1 MKKYKQTYMLFCFV
15 ALLLLSGC
23 TKTTKKYVIG
33 VSQCSEDIWRSKL
46 KDELLMGTYDHKDV
60 ELLFASAKDND
71 KLQTEQIENFIQRGV
86 DLLIISPNQVHSIT
100 PVIDKAYDKGI
111 PIILFD
117 RKTDSQKYTAFIG
130 ADNEELGKAIGEYVG
145 KTLKGKANVIEIKGL
160 NNSSPAIDRHNGFVK
175 ALSEYPNVELK
186 RTLSGDWTEQSGYE
200 SMKKAISD
208 AKDCNLVWAQNDR
221 MARGAQRALNENGV
235 RNVLFV
241 GTDALPSKGGGIEA
255 VHNGKLLA
263 SYIYPTRGDMVMQLA
278 VDILKKQPFQ
288 RDNYLKGAL
297 VTKDNAKVLLLQEE
311 EMMKQRNRLSN
322 LNSKVDTY
330 LAQYNHQKIYMLLCS
345 IIIVLLIGLIVY
357 IYRTII
363 IRREIEEEATNA
375 KLQFFT
381 NISHELRTPL
391 TLIAD
396 PIEHIVNDEN
406 LTKQQRSM
414 LQIVEKNVSILI
426 RLVNEILDFRK
437 IQNKKMELTLS
448 EFDLTDYLRQ
458 WSNIFE
464 PVAKKR
470 RIKIDLN
477 MPTSIFLC
485 ADIYK
490 VERIC
495 YNLLSNALKYT
506 NDGGSITI
514 TAKCVDETAVEISIK
529 DTGKGI
535 AKEDIKHIFDRFYQV
550 RNGNKGGT
558 GIGLAIVKAFAE
570 LQGGSAKVESEVGKG
585 CNFIITLPKRVA
597 GDNLQSVDEAYKV
610 AEFRDESSVVT
621 DVSAEN
627 KVSKIT
633 SYQKEDK
640 PSVLIIDDNADIR
653 AYTIVLLGSEYDVI
667 EASDG
672 KEGLKRAV
680 QEVPDVIVCDV
691 MMPGMD
697 GLECCKRLKEE
708 NLTCHIPVVLLTAKT
723 LDEHREEGYTYGADA
738 YLTKPFNGNVLK
750 ARIKNLIANRKLMKI
765 AFGNDVQQ
773 EPIEDVAQ
781 SAESKFVEK
790 FRTIIQTN
798 LSNSDLNVEAISS
811 ELGISRAQL
820 YRKIKSIT
828 GVSPNDII
836 REARLKRAER
846 LLETTDKSVSEVAYE
861 VGFSSPSYFTKCY
874 REFFGR
880 TPNGKK

>member
-1 MKKYKQTYMLFCFV
+1 MYKKVHIVLCFV
-15 ALLLLSGC
+15 GLLVLAGC
-23 TKTTKKYVIG
+23 NRNTKKYVIG
-33 VSQCSEDIWRSKL
+33 VSQCSEDIWRNKL
-46 KDELLMGTYDHKDV
+46 NDELLMETYQHKDV

-71 KLQTEQIENFIQRGV
+71 KLQTEQIEKFIQRGV

-111 PIILFD
+111 PVILFD

-130 ADNEELGKAIGEYVG
+130 ADNVKVG
-145 KTLKGKANVIEIKGL
+145 KTIGEFIAKTLHGEGKVIEIKGL
-160 NNSSPAIDRHNGFVK
+160 DNSSPAIDRHKGFVQ
-175 ALSEYPNVELK
+175 ALSKYPDIQLK
-186 RTLSGDWTEQSGYE
+186 RTLSGEWTKESGYK
-200 SMKKAISD
+200 SIKSAIAD
-208 AKDCNLVWAQNDR
+208 AKDCNIVWGQNDR
-221 MARGAQRALNENGV
+221 MAEGAQRAMAEAGV
-235 RNVLFV
+235 HNVQYV

-278 VDILKKQPFQ
+278 MRILKKQPFH

-297 VTKDNAKVLLLQEE
+297 VTKDNAKVLLLQNE
-311 EMMKQRNRLSN
+311 EMMKQRSRLSD
-322 LNSKVDTY
+322 LNSKVDIY
-330 LAQYNHQKIYMLLCS
+330 LAQYNHQKIYMLLGGV
-345 IIIVLLIGLIVY
+345 IIALLIGLIVY

-363 IRREIEEEATNA
+363 LRRELEEQATNA

-406 LTKQQRSM
+406 LTKQQRNM
-414 LQIVEKNVSILI
+414 LQIVEKNVSILM

-448 EFDLTDYLRQ
+448 EFELTHYLKE
-458 WSNIFE
+458 WASTFE
-464 PVAKKR
+464 SIATKR
-470 RIKIDLN
+470 KIKVELVTPAPIR
-477 MPTSIFLC
+477 LC

-506 NDGGSITI
+506 SEGGSITI
-514 TAKCVDETAVEISIK
+514 KAKSTDETVEICIK

-550 RNGNKGGT
+550 RNSNKDGT
-558 GIGLAIVKAFAE
+558 GIGLAIVKAFTE
-570 LQGGSAKVESEVGKG
+570 LQGGTAKVESEVGKG
-585 CNFIITLPKRVA
+585 SEFTITLPKRVA
-597 GDNLQSVDEAYKV
+597 GDNFQP
-610 AEFRDESSVVT
+610 AEETYTMNDFLDESSAVT
-621 DVSAEN
+621 DISTEN

-633 SYQKEDK
+633 SDRQEDK
-640 PSVLIIDDNADIR
+640 PRVLVIDDNADIR
-653 AYTIVLLGSEYDVI
+653 AYATALLGDEYDVM

-672 KEGLKRAV
+672 SEGLKKAV
-680 QEVPDVIVCDV
+680 REVPDVVVCDV
-691 MMPGMD
+691 MMSGMD
-697 GLECCKRLKEE
+697 GLECCKHLKSDS
-708 NLTCHIPVVLLTAKT
+708 LTCHIPVILLTAKT
-723 LDEHREEGYTYGADA
+723 LDEHRAEGYAYGADA

-750 ARIKNLIANRKLMKI
+750 ARIKNLITNRKLMKI
-765 AFGNDVQQ
+765 VFGNDAQQ
-773 EPIEDVAQ
+773 EPMEAVAQ
-781 SAESKFVEK
+781 SAESQFVEK
-790 FRTIIQTN
+790 FRTIIQGN
-798 LSNSDLNVEAISS
+798 LGNSDLNVETISH
-811 ELGISRAQL
+811 EMGISRAQL

-828 GVSPNDII
+828 GISPNDII
-836 REARLKRAER
+836 REARMKRADR
-846 LLETTDKSVSEVAYE
+846 LLETTDKSVSEIAYE

-880 TPNGKK
+880 TPNKKH

>member
-1 MKKYKQTYMLFCFV
+1 MYKKVHIVLCFV
-15 ALLLLSGC
+15 GLLVLAGC
-23 TKTTKKYVIG
+23 NRNTKKYVIG
-33 VSQCSEDIWRSKL
+33 VSQCSEDIWRDKL
-46 KDELLMGTYDHKDV
+46 NDELLMETYQHKDV

-71 KLQTEQIENFIQRGV
+71 KLQTEQIEKFIQRGV

-111 PIILFD
+111 PVILFD

-130 ADNEELGKAIGEYVG
+130 ADNVKVG
-145 KTLKGKANVIEIKGL
+145 KTIGEFIAKTLHGEGKVIEIKGL
-160 NNSSPAIDRHNGFVK
+160 DNSSPAIDRHKGFVQ
-175 ALSEYPNVELK
+175 ALSKYPDIQLK
-186 RTLSGDWTEQSGYE
+186 RTLSGEWTKESGYK
-200 SMKKAISD
+200 SIKSAIAD
-208 AKDCNLVWAQNDR
+208 AKDCNIVWGQNDR
-221 MARGAQRALNENGV
+221 MAEGARRAMTEAGI
-235 RNVLFV
+235 RNVLYV

-278 VDILKKQPFQ
+278 MRILKKQPFH

-297 VTKDNAKVLLLQEE
+297 VTKDNAKVLLLQNE
-311 EMMKQRNRLSN
+311 EMMKQRSRLSD
-322 LNSKVDTY
+322 LNSKVDIY
-330 LAQYNHQKIYMLLCS
+330 LAQYNHQKIYMLLGGV
-345 IIIVLLIGLIVY
+345 IIALLIGLIVY

-363 IRREIEEEATNA
+363 LRRELEEQATNA

-406 LTKQQRSM
+406 LTKQQRNM
-414 LQIVEKNVSILI
+414 LQIVEKNVSILM

-448 EFDLTDYLRQ
+448 EFELTHYLKEWVSTFESIATKRKIKVDL
-458 WSNIFE
+458 I
-464 PVAKKR
+464 
-470 RIKIDLN
+470 
-477 MPTSIFLC
+477 TSAPIRLC

-506 NDGGSITI
+506 SEGGSITI
-514 TAKCVDETAVEISIK
+514 KAESTDETVEICIK

-550 RNGNKGGT
+550 RNSNKDGT
-558 GIGLAIVKAFAE
+558 GIGLAIVKAFTE
-570 LQGGSAKVESEVGKG
+570 LQGGTAKVESEVGKG
-585 CNFIITLPKRVA
+585 SEFTITLPKRVA
-597 GDNLQSVDEAYKV
+597 GDNFQP
-610 AEFRDESSVVT
+610 AEETYTMNDFLDESSAVT
-621 DVSAEN
+621 DISTEN

-633 SYQKEDK
+633 SDRQEDK
-640 PSVLIIDDNADIR
+640 PRVLVIDDNADIR
-653 AYTIVLLGSEYDVI
+653 AYATALLSDEYDVM

-672 KEGLKRAV
+672 SEGLKKAV
-680 QEVPDVIVCDV
+680 REVPDVVVCDV
-691 MMPGMD
+691 MMSGMD
-697 GLECCKRLKEE
+697 GLECCKHLKSDS
-708 NLTCHIPVVLLTAKT
+708 LTCHIPVILLTAKT
-723 LDEHREEGYTYGADA
+723 LDEHRAEGYAYGADA

-750 ARIKNLIANRKLMKI
+750 ARIKNLITNRKLMKI
-765 AFGNDVQQ
+765 VFGNDAQQ
-773 EPIEDVAQ
+773 EPMEAVAQ
-781 SAESKFVEK
+781 SAESQFVEK
-790 FRTIIQTN
+790 FRTIIQGN
-798 LSNSDLNVEAISS
+798 LGNSDLNVETISH
-811 ELGISRAQL
+811 EMGISRAQL

-828 GVSPNDII
+828 GISPNDII
-836 REARLKRAER
+836 REARMKRADR
-846 LLETTDKSVSEVAYE
+846 LLETTDKSVSEIAYE

-880 TPNGKK
+880 TPNKKH